1 MFKKILFLMS
11 LILVLTT
18 TFAYADNKLETEN
31 RVVYV
36 NINTGND
43 SLADGSL
50 NNPYK
55 TLTKAIESVS
65 KDIQVYQVK
74 IRVMQGD
81 YRSEGVIDIHFF
93 KGGMLKVVAFD
104 GTNEI
109 ETPNDNYIFA
119 GFNIRN
125 SDFIHLFGF
134 KVINPNESGYGIFI
148 ERTEM
153 AEIRGYKNDDA
164 SLKSNSGIGI
174 TQNSSVILDNAYIS
188 NRSAV
193 VSCNWGSKV
202 ISKNWH
208 QDSKNNIQ
216 GLIAQG
222 GGQIHLWDAT
232 APEAAYQFV
241 QKTGGFIVDEK
252 GNKLFDKSSFQTYV
266 SRDANLDTDWII
278 PIDLSYKPTTLMI
291 TSTLENTNI
300 IGNSQHVNGK
310 SFSISQDSQGNA
322 VLSYDLI
329 YLKQS
334 ESNAIKFKIK
344 SLEKDK
350 IILSVEKQGNLTGN
364 IGLSII
370 ASTQ

>member
-1 MFKKILFLMS
+1 MFKKILFLIS
-11 LILVLTT
+11 LILVLSPA
-18 TFAYADNKLETEN
+18 FAYAENKAETEN
-31 RVVYV
+31 RVLYV

-50 NNPYK
+50 DNPYK

-65 KDIQVYQVK
+65 KNIETYQVK

-81 YRSEGVIDIHFF
+81 YRSEGTINIHFF

-104 GTNEI
+104 GSNEI

-134 KVINPNESGYGIFI
+134 KVINPNQSGYGIFI
-148 ERTEM
+148 ERTGM
-153 AEIRGYKNDDA
+153 AEIRGYKNDDG
-164 SLKSNSGIGI
+164 SLKSNSGIGV

-222 GGQIHLWDAT
+222 GGQIHLWDST
-232 APEAAYQFV
+232 SPEATYQFL

-266 SRDANLDTDWII
+266 SRDANLETDWVI
-278 PIDLSYKPTTLMI
+278 PIDLSSKPTTLMI
-291 TSTLENTNI
+291 TSTLGTKI
-300 IGNSQHVNGK
+300 IGNSQYVNGK
-310 SFSISQDSQGNA
+310 SFSISQDEKGNA
-322 VLSYDLI
+322 VLSYDLL
-329 YLKQS
+329 YLRQNDS
-334 ESNAIKFKIK
+334 AIKFKIK
-344 SLEKDK
+344 SLQKDK